1 MSLQEQVNELLKKA
15 LENNDSIFLID
26 AKISDSNKIVITLDG
41 DQGVTLQDCINVS
54 RAIEHNL
61 NREEHDFELEVTSA
75 GLSSPLKF
83 IRQYKKNIGKI
94 LEIETTN
101 EKIEATLVKVT
112 DDFIVLEWN
121 VREQKKKGKGKETIL
136 KKIEIPYTEIRKA
149 IVTIKY

>member
-1 MSLQEQVNELLKKA
+1 MSLKEQVNELLKKA

-112 DDFIVLEWN
+112 DNFIVLEQN
-121 VREQKKKGKGKETIL
+121 VREPKKIGKGKETIL
-136 KKIEIPYTEIRKA
+136 KKIEIPYTEIKKA